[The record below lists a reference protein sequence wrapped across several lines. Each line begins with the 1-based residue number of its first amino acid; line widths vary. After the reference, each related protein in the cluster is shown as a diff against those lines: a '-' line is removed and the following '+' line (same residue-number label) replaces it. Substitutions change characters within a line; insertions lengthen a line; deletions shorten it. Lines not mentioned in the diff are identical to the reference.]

1 MNTTTE
7 YTNAESWKTK
17 ERIDIIN
24 SIMNLLNNKT
34 ISESN
39 FILNMTKETIEETSH
54 LSIQ

>member
-1 MNTTTE
+1 MNITTE

-39 FILNMTKETIEETSH
+39 FILNMTRETIEETSY
-54 LSIQ
+54 LSV